1 MDKPASGTS
10 GTTTPEAFAVLDAA
24 GQPVLLTGRGLLT
37 GSPAWLGQSGEPG
50 SKHQRVDAWAGPW
63 LLDERWW
70 SANRRPAGA
79 RVQIVTEGGVAMLLR
94 LATDGWQVEGVY
106 D

>member
-1 MDKPASGTS
+1 M
-10 GTTTPEAFAVLDAA
+10 V
-24 GQPVLLTGRGLLT
+24 V
-37 GSPAWLGQSGEPG
+37 GEP
-50 SKHQRVDAWAGPW
+50 A
-63 LLDERWW
+63 
-70 SANRRPAGA
+70 PAGA